1 MLAKRRGFTLVELLV
16 VVAIIGVLVAL
27 LLPAVQAAREA
38 SRRTS
43 CQNNLKQMGLAFL
56 NYESARGG
64 LPPRRYSSNIDK
76 HGYCGWGVIILPYM
90 EHGMIWDKYNLSYD
104 YYDPVNAPVTNLTL
118 PVYKCSSTPH
128 TGQKMKS
135 GGTATS
141 GSLNAGA
148 SNLYVETYMDYMVPN
163 GFTVPTSGWGLE
175 FSFNGVSSN
184 YTNALWDSSPSFAPY
199 TPTWTPRK
207 LSEIQD
213 GTSNTLLVN
222 ELAGWPAKWEGKP
235 RHRKVDAMGVL
246 QFQSPDQNRGHWAGW
261 QSFVYA
267 VYTSE
272 ETPRST
278 SSLGDLLNCSVNC
291 INQNQIYAFHPGG
304 ANILLCDGSVRFV
317 SENLSGLNF
326 ARLCTID
333 DGQNLDMDR

>member
-1 MLAKRRGFTLVELLV
+1 MFRRGFTLVELLV
-16 VVAIIGVLVAL
+16 VIALSGVLVAL
-27 LLPAVQAAREA
+27 LLPALQSARAAAR
-38 SRRTS
+38 RMQ
-43 CQNNLKQMGLAFL
+43 CQNNLKQQGLGFL

-64 LPPRRYSSNIDK
+64 LPPRRYSSIEEK
-76 HGYCGWGVIILPYM
+76 HGYCGWGIIILPYM

-104 YYDPVNAPVTNLTL
+104 YYDPVNAPVTNLVL
-118 PVYKCSSTPH
+118 PFYKCPSTPH
-128 TGQKMKS
+128 TSQKMRS
-135 GGTATS
+135 GGTATA

-148 SNLYVETYMDYMVPN
+148 SNLFVETYMDYMVPN
-163 GFTVPTSGWGLE
+163 GFTVPTAGWGLQ
-175 FSFNGVSSN
+175 FNMAGTNSN
-184 YTNALWDSSPSFAPY
+184 FTNALWDSSPSFTPY

-207 LSEIQD
+207 LSEIKD

-222 ELAGWPAKWEGKP
+222 ENAGWPHKWEGRP
-235 RHRKVDAMGVL
+235 RHRKEVGGVL
-246 QFQSPDQNRGHWAGW
+246 QLQSPNQNRGHWAGW

-267 VYTSE
+267 VYTSDQD
-272 ETPRST
+272 PVST

-291 INQNQIYAFHPGG
+291 INQNQIYGFHTGG

-333 DGQNLDMDR
+333 DGQTLDID